1 MAEFKKNNLK
11 YVFSYC
17 LFFPY
22 FSLSTINY
30 EKFNIQKHSFTSFSM
45 RITSNLL
52 YISKEGEEGI
62 YDLEKKHLLEQLMII
77 FQNIILVQFIFY

>member
-1 MAEFKKNNLK
+1 
-11 YVFSYC
+11 
-17 LFFPY
+17 
-22 FSLSTINY
+22 
-30 EKFNIQKHSFTSFSM
+30 M
-45 RITSNLL
+45 RVTSNLL

>member
-22 FSLSTINY
+22 FSLSIIDY
-30 EKFNIQKHSFTSFSM
+30 EKFNFQKHFFTAFSM
-45 RITSNLL
+45 RNTRISHLL

-62 YDLEKKHLLEQLMII
+62 YDLEK
-77 FQNIILVQFIFY
+77 NIY